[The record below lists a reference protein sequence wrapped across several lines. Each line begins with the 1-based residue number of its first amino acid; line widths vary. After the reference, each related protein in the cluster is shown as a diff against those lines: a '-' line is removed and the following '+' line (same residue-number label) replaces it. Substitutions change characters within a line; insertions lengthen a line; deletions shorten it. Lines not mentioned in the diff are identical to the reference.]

1 MYPSAPEYFMQLVTL
16 VAVVVF
22 IGYALVF
29 RSNYRRTQPPTAT
42 PEVIG
47 ETNDAS
53 TPSPTAGPLSSP
65 QVSSSPKPPASSQSR
80 IKINVD
86 TKIDDTTPAS
96 DKIVYPGA
104 VATGGNSY
112 ETDADG
118 DSVYN
123 WYKEELTK
131 RSYQIRNNVRTKA
144 NEKFKA
150 VLQGVSGNVSIKVTI
165 DQESSDA
172 KTKILLE

>member
-1 MYPSAPEYFMQLVTL
+1 MQLVTL

-29 RSNYRRTQPPTAT
+29 RSNSHRVKPPPAF

-47 ETNDAS
+47 ETDAIS

-65 QVSSSPKPPASSQSR
+65 QVSSSSEPPASSQSR

-86 TKIDDTTPAS
+86 TNIDDTTPAS

-123 WYKEELTK
+123 WYKEELGK
-131 RSYQIRNNVRTKA
+131 RSYQIRSNVRTKA

-150 VLQGVSGNVSIKVTI
+150 VLQGVSGNLSIKVTI
-165 DQESSDA
+165 DQENSDA
-172 KTKILLE
+172 KTKITLE